1 MSIEPID
8 PTKPDLEES
17 TNVAEQHAEVQRS
30 ASAASREQS
39 LRENGLEPTSV
50 WIYIGA
56 AIVALVAGS
65 VLFKGNWFGYD
76 SYVKDG
82 YVQAD
87 DPNPVESVPKG
98 EAHDVYMGIGGAKYA
113 QKCASCHG
121 PGGAGVGAAFPPL
134 AGSEWVTESP
144 IIPVLIGIH
153 GVSGDITVAGK
164 KYSGNMPSQG
174 IDGWSNLELASLVY
188 YLQNSWGNKVG
199 KVYTPEQ
206 MEQIRKISDARAG
219 GACTA
224 AELEKYK
231 GQQLEGEFYEKGTV
245 INKKDGSIIQGE

>member
-17 TNVAEQHAEVQRS
+17 TNVAEQHAEVQRT
-30 ASAASREQS
+30 ASAATREQS

-65 VLFKGNWFGYD
+65 VLFQGSWFGYND
-76 SYVKDG
+76 FVKEG

-87 DPNPVESVPKG
+87 DPGGKKIIPKG
-98 EAHDVYMGIGGAKYA
+98 EAHDVYMSIGGAKYA

-121 PGGAGVGAAFPPL
+121 PSGAGVGAAFPPL
-134 AGSEWVTESP
+134 DGSSWVTESP
-144 IIPVLIGIH
+144 IIPVLAGIN
-153 GVSGDITVAGK
+153 GVTGNIEVKGTN
-164 KYSGNMPSQG
+164 YSGNMPSQG
-174 IDGWSNLELASLVY
+174 IEGWSDLELAGLVY

-206 MEQIRKISDARAG
+206 MLQIRTISDARPG
-219 GACTA
+219 GACTS
-224 AELEKYK
+224 AELSKYK
-231 GQQLEGEFYEKGTV
+231 GQQLKGESYKKDTI
-245 INKKDGSIIQGE
+245 INKKTGEVVTEE